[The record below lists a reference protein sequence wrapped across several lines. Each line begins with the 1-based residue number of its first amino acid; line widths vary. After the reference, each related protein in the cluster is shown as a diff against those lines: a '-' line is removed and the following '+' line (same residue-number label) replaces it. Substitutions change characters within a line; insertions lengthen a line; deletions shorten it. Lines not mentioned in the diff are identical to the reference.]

1 MTVTI
6 NHSLRSL
13 LAGALLLACTATLAV
28 PKAAE
33 NGADEV
39 IIGAPTVHPKPAPK
53 GAQSSPAVQAKA
65 GKSSPA
71 GKATKRKKTSSAKPK
86 TKTNTKTNTKAKSKS
101 RK

>member
-6 NHSLRSL
+6 NHSLRIV
-13 LAGALLLACTATLAV
+13 LAGALLLACTETLSV

-33 NGADEV
+33 NAAGEV
-39 IIGAPTVHPKPAPK
+39 IIGAPTVHSKPAPK
-53 GAQSSPAVQAKA
+53 GATSPPAAQAKG

-71 GKATKRKKTSSAKPK
+71 GKATPRKKTSAKPK
-86 TKTNTKTNTKAKSKS
+86 TKTNTKTNPKAKGKS

>member
-6 NHSLRSL
+6 NHSLRKL

-33 NGADEV
+33 NGAAEV
-39 IIGAPTVHPKPAPK
+39 TIGAPTVHPKPPPK
-53 GAQSSPAVQAKA
+53 GAKSSPAAHAKVE
-65 GKSSPA
+65 KSSPA
-71 GKATKRKKTSSAKPK
+71 GKATPRKKTTAKAK
-86 TKTNTKTNTKAKSKS
+86 SRTNTKTDSKAKSKS

>member
-1 MTVTI
+1 MIVTI
-6 NHSLRSL
+6 NHSLRIL
-13 LAGALLLACTATLAV
+13 LAGTLLLACTATLAV

-33 NGADEV
+33 NAAGEV

-53 GAQSSPAVQAKA
+53 GAKNSPAAKA
-65 GKSSPA
+65 KGENRARPA
-71 GKATKRKKTSSAKPK
+71 RRRQRKKTSAKAK

>member
-1 MTVTI
+1 
-6 NHSLRSL
+6 
-13 LAGALLLACTATLAV
+13 LLLACTATLAV

-33 NGADEV
+33 NGAAEV

-53 GAQSSPAVQAKA
+53 GAKSSPAAQAKV

-71 GKATKRKKTSSAKPK
+71 GKATPRKKTSAKAK
-86 TKTNTKTNTKAKSKS
+86 TKTNTKTNSKAKGKS